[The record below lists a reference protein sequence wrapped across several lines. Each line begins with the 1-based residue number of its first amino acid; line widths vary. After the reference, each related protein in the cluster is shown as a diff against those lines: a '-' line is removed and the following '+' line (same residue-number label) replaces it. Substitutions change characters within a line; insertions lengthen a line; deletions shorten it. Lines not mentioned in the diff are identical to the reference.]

1 LVWGEGTGCKAGGGL
16 SGARR
21 RGVQEARGDWIA
33 FLDSD
38 DDWTPDRNR
47 QFLEAASQVPLDVAW
62 IFGNLR
68 VATDAGD
75 GITLFE
81 EFGLSI
87 NESLHVF
94 ADSLIVQFPF
104 QFGLLQGSLIRRI
117 ALLELDCFNEGL
129 QHSEDL
135 LAGFQVACRYR
146 FAAIPFV
153 VGRYYRTSD
162 LTTNSAVIKG
172 LYGSD
177 YFRSRMLCFEL
188 VIKSGVDGLGIS
200 FTLRLYSDYARSWAK
215 KDVCRLQWHGSSSGL
230 EGLRKGSRLFLCS
243 LVWPT
248 RTPDLEQA
256 RGTSAE
262 TAPRRE
268 IVAKNGYTHPSAPL
282 RNWC

>member
-1 LVWGEGTGCKAGGGL
+1 LDSSPGLKVDDELSTDRIGRSSRDLVWGEGTVVKQGGGL

-117 ALLELDCFNEGL
+117 ALLELDCFNEGFNIRRTCWPD
-129 QHSEDL
+129 SKL
-135 LAGFQVACRYR
+135 LADIGLRR
-146 FAAIPFV
+146 FHSSWSLLSNI
-153 VGRYYRTSD
+153 
-162 LTTNSAVIKG
+162 
-172 LYGSD
+172 GSD
-177 YFRSRMLCFEL
+177 NQLC
-188 VIKSGVDGLGIS
+188 GDQGLI
-200 FTLRLYSDYARSWAK
+200 W
-215 KDVCRLQWHGSSSGL
+215 Q
-230 EGLRKGSRLFLCS
+230 RLFPVQNAL
-243 LVWPT
+243 L
-248 RTPDLEQA
+248 
-256 RGTSAE
+256 
-262 TAPRRE
+262 
-268 IVAKNGYTHPSAPL
+268 
-282 RNWC
+282 